1 MEEKPSWW
9 QTIRKP
15 LRIVGIIGAC
25 TLGVALIVGIIGGYL
40 FNWDWT
46 GIKTKTLWDWLNLLA
61 VLAIPVLVGIG
72 AAWFTARQNHD
83 REIAEEQRKTDRE
96 IAVDIRFD
104 AGLQAYID
112 TMTELLLHKDLSK
125 AQRHD
130 VVANIAETRTLLF
143 LLSLDS
149 IRKGFVIVFLAATG
163 LIKNSGKI
171 IDLNFADLREVKL
184 RGMKKLDGI
193 SLEGANL
200 KWADCTGAVLTNVN
214 FQGADL
220 SYANLS
226 ETDLSG
232 ADFNDADLSGA
243 DLSGAK
249 VTLEQLKEAQS
260 LEGATMPDGSIHP

>member
-1 MEEKPSWW
+1 MRTKHSWW

-83 REIAEEQRKTDRE
+83 REIAEEQRKTDYE
-96 IAVDIRFD
+96 LQVDNQYEVAF
-104 AGLQAYID
+104 QAYLDQIS
-112 TMTELLLHKDLSK
+112 ELLLHKDLSK

-143 LLSLDS
+143 FRSLNS
-149 IRKGFVIVFLAATG
+149 ERKGYVIVFLAATG

-171 IDLNFADLREVKL
+171 IDLNLADLREVKL

-220 SYANLS
+220 RYANLS
-226 ETDLSG
+226 KTDLSG
-232 ADFNDADLSGA
+232 AEFNDADLSEA
-243 DLSGAK
+243 DLNAAT
-249 VTLEQLKEAQS
+249 VTTEQLKQAKS
-260 LEGATMPDGSIHP
+260 LQGAIMPDGSIHP